1 MNREKALRPE
11 QKLRLGSKTFRST
24 FKSILM
30 ILPVSIVIIVA
41 AEVASLLMMDRLTG
55 DFESRTVSRVLNQVD
70 QDFQQAYMVTTK
82 LKSDETILSYV
93 RKSERDYYSEWEVF
107 DRLRSI
113 ISGYNNIEEIYLYFP
128 GYEYVI
134 SSASGG
140 KESRNFQADK
150 YACGYDEWVEA
161 MNNGIMGKFQ
171 TIAGA
176 DGEQKNIIT
185 TQVTN
190 TESLNTARAV
200 VVLSGTYLED
210 LLKGLS
216 LRGGEEAFVLTD
228 NGLIIGTLSGQGDE
242 LAIQLQNCRENNVSE
257 IRIGEKNYKL
267 SFTRS
272 AKTGLTL
279 VYATLKG
286 VSYSA
291 MAFAKT
297 FGITVSVLG
306 AVLLVILAF
315 LVARRNY
322 LPIQYL
328 LNTVKDADKELK
340 QSDVMDEL
348 GDLEVYVKK
357 TIRNRQEM
365 NEKIRQY
372 EADMRELH
380 LGSLLFQGGVAEN
393 ESLKQ
398 ELGFN
403 GGFYAVL
410 MCVFEEAE
418 VDSEALETVVQE
430 ADKQEILMEYIQE
443 CFPELKR
450 FYVLEGKDG
459 FFCVLNGDSETGES
473 FRQQLSGE
481 RDRMKEILA
490 EEEKIFCNCY
500 LSESGQ
506 NLEAVHRGYEE
517 VRLKFINKEIQD
529 KTEENEICSI
539 DRIMEIIQKNLSA
552 ENLSVNGIAEQ
563 VGVTPSHLSRY
574 FKHQMG
580 TGVLEYIHQS
590 RVELAKDMLKNS
602 PEVKIRD
609 VAVKSGFCNITTFI
623 RVFKKYEGMTP
634 GQYREWLEAK
644 TEA

>member
-340 QSDVMDEL
+340 QSDAMDEL

-398 ELGFN
+398 ELGFT

-410 MCVFEEAE
+410 MCVFEETEA
-418 VDSEALETVVQE
+418 DSEALETVVQE
-430 ADKQEILMEYIQE
+430 ADKREVLMEYIQE

-459 FFCVLNGDSETGES
+459 FFCMLNGDSETGES

>member
-1 MNREKALRPE
+1 MDCFRCLFVTVQKPLFREVLNSYVFSCIGGICMNKEKAIRQNP
-11 QKLRLGSKTFRST
+11 KLRLGSKTFRSI

-30 ILPVSIVIIVA
+30 LLPVSIVIIVA
-41 AEVASLLMMDRLTG
+41 AEVASLHMMDRLAG

-107 DRLRSI
+107 DRLRTI
-113 ISGYNNIEEIYLYFP
+113 ISGYNNIEEIYFYFP

-150 YACGYDEWVEA
+150 YACSYDEWVEA
-161 MNNGIMGKFQ
+161 LNSGIMGKFQ
-171 TIAGA
+171 TIKGA
-176 DGEQKNIIT
+176 DGEQKNIIS
-185 TQVTN
+185 TQLIN

-200 VVLSGTYLED
+200 VVLSSDYLED

-216 LRGGEEAFVLTD
+216 LRGGEEAFVFSD
-228 NGLIIGTLSGQGDE
+228 NGLVIGTLPGQGDE
-242 LAIQLQNCRENNVSE
+242 LALELQNCQENNISE
-257 IRIGEKNYKL
+257 IQIGEKSYKL
-267 SFTRS
+267 TFSRS

-286 VSYSA
+286 ASYSA
-291 MAFAKT
+291 MSFAKG

-306 AVLLVILAF
+306 AVLLVVLAF
-315 LVARRNY
+315 VVAKRNY

-328 LNTVKDADKELK
+328 LNTVKDSDKELE

-357 TIRNRQEM
+357 MIRTRQEM

-372 EADMRELH
+372 EANMKELH
-380 LGSLLFQGGVAEN
+380 LGQLLFQGGLPET
-393 ESLKQ
+393 EELKQ
-398 ELGFN
+398 ELGFG

-410 MCVFEEAE
+410 LCVFEETE

-430 ADKQEILMEYIQE
+430 ADKREILMEYIQE
-443 CFPELKR
+443 CFPELKQ

-473 FRQQLSGE
+473 FRQLLSGE

-490 EEEKIFCNCY
+490 EERR
-500 LSESGQ
+500 S
-506 NLEAVHRGYEE
+506 
-517 VRLKFINKEIQD
+517 
-529 KTEENEICSI
+529 
-539 DRIMEIIQKNLSA
+539 SA
-552 ENLSVNGIAEQ
+552 TA
-563 VGVTPSHLSRY
+563 T
-574 FKHQMG
+574 
-580 TGVLEYIHQS
+580 
-590 RVELAKDMLKNS
+590 
-602 PEVKIRD
+602 
-609 VAVKSGFCNITTFI
+609 
-623 RVFKKYEGMTP
+623 
-634 GQYREWLEAK
+634 
-644 TEA
+644 

>member
-398 ELGFN
+398 ELGFT

-410 MCVFEEAE
+410 MCVFEETEA
-418 VDSEALETVVQE
+418 DSEALETVVQE
-430 ADKQEILMEYIQE
+430 ADKREVLMEYIQE

-459 FFCVLNGDSETGES
+459 FFCMLNGDSETGES

-506 NLEAVHRGYEE
+506 SLEAVHKGYEE
-517 VRLKFINKEIQD
+517 VRLKFVNKEIQD

-539 DRIMEIIQKNLSA
+539 DRIMEIIRKNLSD

-634 GQYREWLEAK
+634 GQYRESLGAK
-644 TEA
+644 TEV